1 MNWLHILYAFVASAI
16 LASFTDWYF
25 FGVLFHEHYDRT
37 PGAWRKYRDKKDE
50 IASILISQVIFG
62 VSSFVF
68 ILACGHLGL
77 TSLSASLLAAVT
89 VWIMIP
95 LPLLAV
101 NAIFMNIDRMIVVS
115 HALGWL
121 ARLVIT
127 ALFVTWLLY

>member
-16 LASFTDWYF
+16 VASFTDWYF
-25 FGVLFHEHYDRT
+25 FGVLFHERYNRT

-50 IASILISQVIFG
+50 IATISISQLIMS
-62 VSSFVF
+62 VSSLVF
-68 ILACGHLGL
+68 IVACGHLAL
-77 TSLSASLLAAVT
+77 TPLASSLLAAGTIWV
-89 VWIMIP
+89 MIP

-101 NAIFMNIDRMIVVS
+101 NAAFMNIDRMIVLS

-127 ALFVTWLLY
+127 ALCVTWLL